1 MWSSEEEYTSVS
13 SEEESEFSWNPS
25 DESFISES
33 EDFLPYDENLEP
45 STRRNLPKRS
55 EKSRCSSADSQEKSG
70 IGV

>member
-1 MWSSEEEYTSVS
+1 MLSSEEEYISVS

-25 DESFISES
+25 DESFISAL

-45 STRRNLPKRS
+45 IATEEEAAQCASLS
-55 EKSRCSSADSQEKSG
+55 AEEDSLEKSR

>member
-1 MWSSEEEYTSVS
+1 MLSSEEEYISVS

-25 DESFISES
+25 DESFISAS

-45 STRRNLPKRS
+45 IATEEAAQYASLS
-55 EKSRCSSADSQEKSG
+55 AEEDSLEKSR